1 MIMASRTA
9 TEDIQIASAFRELLD
24 SPEFLGE
31 AELPLVWPSRVA
43 SNTAGLELLN
53 IREVAA
59 RLSVHENTVRNWIQ
73 KGFLRA
79 ARLPGSGYR
88 RVPVVEVERLRQGA
102 YGNLAPMNTG
112 PVIETP
118 ADLHFDIV
126 HTDQNE

>member
-1 MIMASRTA
+1 MIMASRSR
-9 TEDIQIASAFRELLD
+9 TEDIQIPSAFRELLD
-24 SPEFLGE
+24 SNAFSGD

-43 SNTAGLELLN
+43 SEATGLALLN

-59 RLSVHENTVRNWIQ
+59 RLGVHENTVRNWIQ

-88 RVPVVEVERLRQGA
+88 RVPLVEVERLRRGA
-102 YGNLAPMNTG
+102 YANLAPMRMG

-118 ADLHFDIV
+118 PDLHFDIV
-126 HTDQNE
+126 HT